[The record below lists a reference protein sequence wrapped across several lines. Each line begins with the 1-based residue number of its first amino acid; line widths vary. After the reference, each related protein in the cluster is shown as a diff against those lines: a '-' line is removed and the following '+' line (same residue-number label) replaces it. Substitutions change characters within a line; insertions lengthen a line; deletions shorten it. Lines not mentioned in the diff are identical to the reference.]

1 LVNIV
6 GYLQVV
12 AGLEAADS
20 IPGCVG
26 CIVVVVI
33 AVIST
38 KPLHDQVGL
47 DAIKAP
53 ADGVANLAVRL
64 NSGVVNLVVL
74 LRVLV
79 KLRR

>member
-1 LVNIV
+1 MVNITS
-6 GYLQVV
+6 YLQVV

-20 IPGCVG
+20 IPGC
-26 CIVVVVI
+26 IVVVVI
-33 AVIST
+33 AVISA

-47 DAIKAP
+47 DAFKAP

-79 KLRR
+79 KLRH

>member
-1 LVNIV
+1 MLFR
-6 GYLQVV
+6 
-12 AGLEAADS
+12 S
-20 IPGCVG
+20 
-26 CIVVVVI
+26 I
-33 AVIST
+33 AVISA

-47 DAIKAP
+47 DVFKAP

-79 KLRR
+79 KLRH

>member
-1 LVNIV
+1 MVNITS
-6 GYLQVV
+6 YLQVV

-20 IPGCVG
+20 IPGC
-26 CIVVVVI
+26 IVVVVI
-33 AVIST
+33 VVISA

-47 DAIKAP
+47 DVFKAP

-79 KLRR
+79 KLRH